1 MNTQNVTL
9 ILSASRYNLSK
20 AENNTRTT
28 QLIKDLRSLGL
39 SFVECEGVFE
49 GNSETSTMIKFAVP
63 TKVNMIKVIADLA
76 CNDYEQDCILSI
88 DPVTKKCWLVDN
100 EGQQYIGQWCK
111 VSRKEAKQTD
121 HTYFP
126 DADVYYTVK

>member
-20 AENNTRTT
+20 AENKTRTT
-28 QLIKDLRSLGL
+28 QLIKDLRDLGL

-49 GNSETSTMIKFAVP
+49 GNSEISTMVKFAVP
-63 TKVNMIKVIADLA
+63 TKVNMIGIITDLA
-76 CNDYEQDCILSI
+76 CNDYEQDCILSV
-88 DPVTKKCWLVDN
+88 DPVTKKCWLVN
-100 EGQQYIGQWCK
+100 TEGQQYIGQWCK
-111 VSRKEAKQTD
+111 VSRKEAKATD

-126 DADVYYTVK
+126 DADVYYTVR